1 VLNGRTTVTNSA
13 NGMKG
18 TISGTCVRGQW
29 TDIVDTCEPAKSCP
43 GGRYAS
49 PKGCSYAY
57 PETLSGV
64 SLQVN
69 NDAPGRTR
77 HALGDV
83 HRRHVAHG
91 PVVRRHVPMSGRR
104 PSPGEFG
111 YLHGSLRRSAGT
123 CSGPPHGFR
132 TIDDEISKALGIPLS
147 PEE

>member
-69 NDAPGRTR
+69 NDAPGRTGT
-77 HALGDV
+77 L
-83 HRRHVAHG
+83 
-91 PVVRRHVPMSGRR
+91 S
-104 PSPGEFG
+104 
-111 YLHGSLRRSAGT
+111 GT
-123 CSGPPHGFR
+123 C
-132 TIDDEISKALGIPLS
+132 IDGTWRMDPSFDDTCR
-147 PEE
+147 